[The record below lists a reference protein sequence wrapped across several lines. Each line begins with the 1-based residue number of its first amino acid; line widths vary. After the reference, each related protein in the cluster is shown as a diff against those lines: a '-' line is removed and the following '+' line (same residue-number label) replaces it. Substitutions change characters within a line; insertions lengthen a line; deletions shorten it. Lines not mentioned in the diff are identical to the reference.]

1 MKGEKLK
8 GNQKVIDILN
18 EVLSAELT
26 AINQYFIHAKMCE
39 DWGYL
44 KLYEHIEKES
54 IDEMRHAEVLIAR
67 ILYLEGTPNMD
78 KYFKLRIGKN
88 FEQILEND
96 YALESEAVNRLQRG
110 IKICTENDDHGS
122 QELLKQIL
130 SDEELHIEW
139 MESQKHLISEIGIA
153 NYLSK
158 QMFDEKNS
166 SNQ

>member
-1 MKGEKLK
+1 MKGKKE
-8 GNQKVIDILN
+8 VISILN

-39 DWGYL
+39 DWGYQ
-44 KLYEHIEKES
+44 KLYKHIEKES

-88 FEQILEND
+88 FEEILNND
-96 YALESEAVNRLQRG
+96 YALEEEAVHRLQRG
-110 IKICTENDDHGS
+110 IKICTDNHDNGS

-130 SDEELHIEW
+130 TDEEMHIEW
-139 MESQKHLISEIGIA
+139 MEAQKHLIKEIGIA
-153 NYLSK
+153 NYLSRH
-158 QMFDEKNS
+158 MFDENS
-166 SNQ
+166 TNAN